1 MLNALFG
8 VVQYSPALP
17 GLSAEHEAMMRH
29 WIRFSQEHR
38 KALLHGKFRPHYPAA
53 GYPLL
58 EGECEEERV
67 FCVYQPNLAVDVGK
81 PDRRVIVVNGA
92 FADSVILDLPSVPS
106 KAEAFDTFGD
116 KVPLRPLTTG
126 LNRVSLPLSGY
137 LRIAWK

>member
-1 MLNALFG
+1 MKSRSFLALSVAVCTTVTAWAG
-8 VVQYSPALP
+8 VGVEIA
-17 GLSAEHEAMMRH
+17 
-29 WIRFSQEHR
+29 
-38 KALLHGKFRPHYPAA
+38 
-53 GYPLL
+53 L

-92 FADSVILDLPSVPS
+92 FANSVILDLPSVPS

>member
-1 MLNALFG
+1 
-8 VVQYSPALP
+8 
-17 GLSAEHEAMMRH
+17 MRH

-92 FADSVILDLPSVPS
+92 FANSVILDLPSVPS